1 MFNASNEL
9 VVAQANTQWRKDI
22 ATIENAAVNEAN
34 MNEAM
39 AANNLTLQGIAEV
52 WQEERDLMNYAW
64 TTAEKQADRDHELVK
79 AEIQNDAAED
89 NAFSM
94 AAGSF
99 LSATIGA
106 IGEVGGIGEFFS

>member
-1 MFNASNEL
+1 
-9 VVAQANTQWRKDI
+9 
-22 ATIENAAVNEAN
+22 

-64 TTAEKQADRDHELVK
+64 TTAEKQADRDFELLK
-79 AEIQNDAAED
+79 ADIQKDADED
-89 NAFSM
+89 TAFAM
-94 AAGSF
+94 AAGNF

-106 IGEVGGIGEFFS
+106 VGEAGSIGEFFS